1 MEAAMARSTTNQERR
16 RVAAAIRRMARGV
29 EPKRAYAST
38 VDFYRSSGQ
47 EWTRQLG

>member
-1 MEAAMARSTTNQERR
+1 MARSTTNQERR
-16 RVAAAIRRMARGV
+16 RVAAAFRRMARGV

-38 VDFYRSSGQ
+38 VGFYRSSGQ

>member
-1 MEAAMARSTTNQERR
+1 
-16 RVAAAIRRMARGV
+16 VAAAIRRMARGV

-38 VDFYRSSGQ
+38 VGFYRSSGQ

>member
-1 MEAAMARSTTNQERR
+1 MARSTTNQERR
-16 RVAAAIRRMARGV
+16 HVAAAIRRSARGV

-38 VDFYRSSGQ
+38 VGFYRSSGR